1 MQNKSIGNIN
11 FIVNDVRNYELT
23 YLLLA
28 PGSSSGNFFDAFFKF
43 FPQNELVIAPD
54 YPGRGMSPTQA
65 DNSINAVALAIDKAL
80 REINASN
87 VTIVALS
94 YGTQIAIELAKLNP
108 KIYKQI
114 LLIAPGPFFSN
125 ISRKLLTILFVIPNY
140 VTVLLPYYR
149 KLVIFLGLFNK
160 DEFPDKNLREM
171 NEQWLSNINY
181 ELSYKK
187 ILSIPIKVY
196 KYIDDV
202 YSKKDSENTLHGL
215 FSNLVEVEINDK
227 HPVTKED
234 YLKVFESQ
242 SFLKNL

>member
-1 MQNKSIGNIN
+1 
-11 FIVNDVRNYELT
+11 
-23 YLLLA
+23 
-28 PGSSSGNFFDAFFKF
+28 
-43 FPQNELVIAPD
+43 
-54 YPGRGMSPTQA
+54 
-65 DNSINAVALAIDKAL
+65 
-80 REINASN
+80 
-87 VTIVALS
+87 
-94 YGTQIAIELAKLNP
+94 
-108 KIYKQI
+108 
-114 LLIAPGPFFSN
+114 
-125 ISRKLLTILFVIPNY
+125 
-140 VTVLLPYYR
+140 
-149 KLVIFLGLFNK
+149 
-160 DEFPDKNLREM
+160 M